1 MINLENKIKHKLKE
15 HSLTIEK
22 LAVFSGVT
30 KQTIHNIFKKNDI
43 KLSQLERIS
52 GVLKVD
58 LKYFLADQEEG
69 TSFQVDSKDQTLA
82 EGGKEVDSLKREN
95 DLLREMMD
103 LLKQK
108 EFSNS

>member
-1 MINLENKIKHKLKE
+1 MINLESKIKLKLKE

-52 GVLKVD
+52 NVLKVD
-58 LKYFLADQEEG
+58 LKYFLLDETQG
-69 TSFQVDSKDQTLA
+69 TSFQIDSKSNNKVEDRGEL
-82 EGGKEVDSLKREN
+82 DSLKREN
-95 DLLREMMD
+95 DLLREMME
-103 LLKQK
+103 LLRQK
-108 EFSNS
+108 EVSSS

>member
-1 MINLENKIKHKLKE
+1 MINLEVKIKQKLKE

-58 LKYFLADQEEG
+58 LEYFLLGQGTG
-69 TSFQVDSKDQTLA
+69 TSFQVDSKVGLA
-82 EGGKEVDSLKREN
+82 SEVGNELDSLKREN
-95 DLLREMMD
+95 DLLREMME

-108 EFSNS
+108 EVSSS